1 MNHHLEGKTALI
13 TGGGGAICGE
23 IAKAYYT
30 CGMNIAI
37 LDISLEAA
45 EAKAGRIKESDR
57 SGATDGQI
65 IAVQCDV
72 TDLDSV
78 RAAAEET
85 VERFSTIDVLVNGA
99 GGSRK
104 ETTTTDEQ
112 SFFDLNFKDMEQV
125 MRLNYF
131 SAVLPSQV
139 VGSLFKEKGEGVI
152 INITSVAGF
161 EPLSRSLTYSN
172 GKAAANSFTQW
183 LAVHMAQTYSPNIRV
198 NAIAPGFM
206 LTEQNRFLLIDEKT
220 GESTPRGGRI
230 IEQVPMA
237 RYGDPKEIA
246 GAALWLA
253 SDASSFVT
261 GAIIPVDGGFTAYCG
276 V

>member
-1 MNHHLEGKTALI
+1 MKYHLEGKTALI

-23 IAKAYYT
+23 IAEAYYT

-45 EAKAGRIKESDR
+45 EAKAGGIKESDR

-78 RAAAEET
+78 RAAAAET

-112 SFFDLNFKDMEQV
+112 RFFDLNFKDMEQV

-139 VGSLFKEKGEGVI
+139 IGSLFKEKGKGVI

-220 GESTPRGGRI
+220 GESTARGKRVI
-230 IEQVPMA
+230 DQVPMA